1 MIIFL
6 YNSFPFQKIIDP
18 SMDNVFSNKNDFKH
32 KLKINIYIYIY
43 IYIYI
48 LNNIFVLNID
58 MMTYQMILVFKYW
71 DFGIL
76 D

>member
-1 MIIFL
+1 MRIFL

-32 KLKINIYIYIY
+32 KLKIYIYIY
-43 IYIYI
+43 
-48 LNNIFVLNID
+48 IFVLNID
-58 MMTYQMILVFKYW
+58 MMTYW
-71 DFGIL
+71 DCDIL

>member
-1 MIIFL
+1 MRIFL

-32 KLKINIYIYIY
+32 KLNIYIY
-43 IYIYI
+43 
-48 LNNIFVLNID
+48 IFVLNID
-58 MMTYQMILVFKYW
+58 MMTYW
-71 DFGIL
+71 DCDIL